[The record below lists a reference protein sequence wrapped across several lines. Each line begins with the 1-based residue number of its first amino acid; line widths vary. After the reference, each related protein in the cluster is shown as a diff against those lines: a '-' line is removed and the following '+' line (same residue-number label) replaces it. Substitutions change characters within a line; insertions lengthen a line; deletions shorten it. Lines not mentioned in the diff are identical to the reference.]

1 MQSSAAKTVLN
12 RYDLGSHLIG
22 WQIISNFRFW
32 HKADNHDSSILCHK
46 MSIHILTNAF

>member
-1 MQSSAAKTVLN
+1 SQQSTTLQSSAAKTVLN

-32 HKADNHDSSILCHK
+32 HKADSRAQGSGN
-46 MSIHILTNAF
+46 